1 VLLTIALVDGL
12 LNDVYLVVFVALG
25 GDVWVVC
32 CSFLIGLWRISNS
45 CLL

>member
-12 LNDVYLVVFVALG
+12 LKDDDLVDLVDQWADELE
-25 GDVWVVC
+25 VC
-32 CSFLIGLWRISNS
+32 GSFLIGSWRISNS